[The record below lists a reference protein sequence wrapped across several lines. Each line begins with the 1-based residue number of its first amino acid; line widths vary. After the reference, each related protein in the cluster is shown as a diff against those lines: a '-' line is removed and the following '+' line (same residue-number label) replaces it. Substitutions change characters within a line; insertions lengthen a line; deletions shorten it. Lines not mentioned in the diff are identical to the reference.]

1 MNTQKSLIEL
11 RNVSMD
17 YGNGKEQMLALE
29 GIDLTIAPQDFVCV
43 LGPSGCGK
51 STLLK
56 IIAGY
61 QQPTTGEAT
70 FQGKPI
76 QGPNWNR
83 GVVFQTPTL
92 YPWLSVKDNVGF
104 GPNIRGLDKK
114 EVNRISNHFLE
125 QIGLLKD
132 KDKAVFELS
141 GGMRQRVAL
150 ARVLANRPEMI
161 LMDEPLGALDALT
174 RLNMQTLIRDLWHE
188 NKNTVLMITHDVDE
202 ALSLGNRVIVM
213 SKQPGKIIM
222 TYDLDYTYKA
232 LDTKSHRVNVDAAYL
247 ETKNE
252 ILDLINTDMN
262 IPLATS
268 SNG

>member
-17 YGNGKEQMLALE
+17 YGNGKEHMLALE

-76 QGPNWNR
+76 QGPDWNR

-92 YPWLSVKDNVGF
+92 FPWLSVKDNVGF

-213 SKQPGKIIM
+213 SKQPGKIIK
-222 TYDLDYTYKA
+222 TYELDYTHKT
-232 LDTKSHRVNVDAAYL
+232 LDTKSNRVNVDAAYL
-247 ETKNE
+247 EIKNE
-252 ILDLINTDMN
+252 ILDLINTDMDVS
-262 IPLATS
+262 LTS
-268 SNG
+268 SDNG

>member
-1 MNTQKSLIEL
+1 MNSQKSLIEL

-29 GIDLTIAPQDFVCV
+29 RIDLTIAPQDFVCV

-70 FQGKPI
+70 FQGNPI
-76 QGPNWNR
+76 QGPDWNR

-104 GPNIRGLDKK
+104 GPNIRGLGKK
-114 EVNRISNHFLE
+114 AVDQISNHFLE

-150 ARVLANRPEMI
+150 ARVLANRPELI

-174 RLNMQTLIRDLWHE
+174 RLNMQTLIRDLWQE

-213 SKQPGKIIM
+213 SKQPGKIIK
-222 TYDLDYTYKA
+222 TYELDYTHKT
-232 LDTKSHRVNVDAAYL
+232 LDTKSNRVNVDAAYL
-247 ETKNE
+247 EIKNE
-252 ILDLINTDMN
+252 ILDLINTDMDVS
-262 IPLATS
+262 LTS
-268 SNG
+268 SDNG